1 MMTDRTDHELLRTAQ
16 SEPRGSATRDAAC
29 EELIRRFRPL
39 VGSCVQRY
47 RDSPESAE
55 DLMQVGYMGLIKA
68 INNFNI
74 ELGESLAAYAMPCI
88 LGELKRHFRDK
99 RWQVHVGRSA
109 QEMRLEV
116 RRASG
121 ELIQKLARMPTDA
134 EVASFLGISADSL
147 LDAQR
152 ADQAFLVN
160 SLHAPLTDGLDSW
173 TLEEQLSADDSSLDT
188 SLSMDDLWTHITELP
203 EREQR
208 MLMLRFYGNMTQSEI
223 AGQLGISQMHV
234 SRLLA
239 HALGYLRERMT
250 EARDGTMSGP
260 AA

>member
-1 MMTDRTDHELLRTAQ
+1 
-16 SEPRGSATRDAAC
+16 
-29 EELIRRFRPL
+29 
-39 VGSCVQRY
+39 
-47 RDSPESAE
+47 
-55 DLMQVGYMGLIKA
+55 MQVGYMGLIKA
-68 INNFNI
+68 INNFNSDI
-74 ELGESLAAYAMPCI
+74 GESLAAYAMPCI

-109 QEMRLEV
+109 QETRLEV
-116 RRASG
+116 RRAAG
-121 ELIQKLARMPTDA
+121 ELIQKLSRMPTDA
-134 EVASFLGISADSL
+134 EVASFLGISAESL
-147 LDAQR
+147 IDAQR

-173 TLEEQLSADDSSLDT
+173 TLEEQLSGEDSSLDT
-188 SLSMDDLWTHITELP
+188 SLAMEDVWNHITELP

-239 HALGYLRERMT
+239 HALGYLRQRMT
-250 EARDGTMSGP
+250 EAQDGTISDP

>member
-1 MMTDRTDHELLRTAQ
+1 
-16 SEPRGSATRDAAC
+16 
-29 EELIRRFRPL
+29 
-39 VGSCVQRY
+39 
-47 RDSPESAE
+47 
-55 DLMQVGYMGLIKA
+55 MGLIKA

-121 ELIQKLARMPTDA
+121 ELIQKLSRMPTDA

-188 SLSMDDLWTHITELP
+188 SLSMDDVWTHITELP

-250 EARDGTMSGP
+250 EAQEDIMSGP